1 VPFHP
6 SADFCACGV
15 VARLAQLAAAIEIEE
30 PEAAAVPETVAA

>member
-6 SADFCACGV
+6 SADFCARGV
-15 VARLAQLAAAIEIEE
+15 VAQLAQLAAAIEIEE